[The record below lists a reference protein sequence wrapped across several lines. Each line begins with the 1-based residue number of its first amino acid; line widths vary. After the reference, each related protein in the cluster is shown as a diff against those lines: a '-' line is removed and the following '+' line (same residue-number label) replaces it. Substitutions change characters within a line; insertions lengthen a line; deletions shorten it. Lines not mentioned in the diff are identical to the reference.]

1 MARARSSSQ
10 REELPARGLDRSDL
24 RGLVW
29 ITLGALLLAGLR
41 LPEAAG
47 PVLAGAARVLSVALG
62 QLAPAVPFVLF
73 GFGVVWV
80 LRGEAPPPAGSRTG
94 IVLLALALA
103 GLLHQIVPPGE
114 EFARTASGEGFL
126 NPPEQYGGLLGASL
140 CWLLR
145 GALGRIGALIVLG
158 MMTVAG
164 VLLISRR
171 TLREM
176 LDAARCSA
184 SAARDRARQSRQE
197 RGRERPARTPSR
209 RARPAAAPAPAP
221 DLGGLPLPP
230 YLESQPAAEAPAP
243 APEPAPEP
251 ASATPAFDFLPPLP
265 GHEPDAPTAVAVDDA
280 PSREDEA
287 EPQAAGWSTS
297 KLQRPPV
304 PPVDDGDP
312 KQLVLP
318 GMPEPERSE
327 AAEAWYAEGEP
338 TSYRTPPLELV
349 EPEKAKPLPDRT
361 PEIQANSRR
370 LEATLASFKIEAR
383 VVNTEIGPTV
393 TRYEMELGPG
403 IRVNRVASMA
413 DDIALA
419 LASDGIRIEAPVP
432 GKGVIGIEVPNQIRE
447 VVNLHDILVSPE
459 FRGSPGPLPFVVGK
473 DIAGKIRVGELTRMP
488 HVLVAG
494 STNSGKSVCLNCM
507 IISLIYRLSP
517 RDLRFLMIDPKRVEL
532 TLYDGI
538 PHLDRPVVTD
548 PDDASDLLRGAC
560 REMMAR
566 YDRLH
571 DLGVRNIA
579 SYNQAV
585 DEEDR
590 MPYIVII
597 IDELAELMMLARAE
611 VEASICRIAQ
621 LARATGIHL
630 VVATQR
636 PSVNVVTGQIK
647 ANIGTRI
654 SFSVAQQV
662 DSRVILDQ
670 VGAERLIGRGD
681 MLYAPI
687 DAGKPER
694 IQGAYVDEYQVHRLV
709 EYLQAMPSTL
719 QVKYAESIIKPVSLE
734 DDGPDE
740 AEGLSADDLD
750 DRFWDCVA
758 LVRREGEGSTSR
770 LQRTFGIGYNRAGR
784 IMDQMFELGI
794 VGPPRGSKPREVL
807 PGGPN
812 GPEDLGREARPRD
825 MFEELTGMDGE

>member
-1 MARARSSSQ
+1 MPRAKSKANQESA
-10 REELPARGLDRSDL
+10 PAKGFDRSDL

-41 LPEAAG
+41 LPDAAG
-47 PVLAGAARVLSVALG
+47 PVLAGAARGLAFLLG
-62 QLAPAVPFVLF
+62 QLAPVVPFILF
-73 GFGVVWV
+73 LIGAIWV
-80 LRGEAPPPAGSRTG
+80 LRGEAPPPANSRLG
-94 IVLLALALA
+94 WLLVLLATA
-103 GLLHQIVPPGE
+103 GLLHQVVPLGE

-126 NPPEQYGGLLGASL
+126 NPPEQYGGVLGATV
-140 CWLLR
+140 CWALR
-145 GALGRIGALIVLG
+145 SGLGRVGGLIVLG
-158 MMTVAG
+158 MMALAG
-164 VLLISRR
+164 LLLISER
-171 TLREM
+171 TLREWFVSAREAAAAA
-176 LDAARCSA
+176 AARA
-184 SAARDRARQSRQE
+184 KQAKPEPRRKPPLRDKPVPIIE
-197 RGRERPARTPSR
+197 TGDE
-209 RARPAAAPAPAP
+209 P
-221 DLGGLPLPP
+221 DLGGLPVPT
-230 YLESQPAAEAPAP
+230 YLDPKAQP
-243 APEPAPEP
+243 APEPVAEP
-251 ASATPAFDFLPPLP
+251 SPVLDFLPPLP
-265 GHEPDAPTAVAVDDA
+265 GLTPTPEPVA
-280 PSREDEA
+280 EA
-287 EPQAAGWSTS
+287 EPEPKPAPWQPHE
-297 KLQRPPV
+297 KLKRPPV
-304 PPVDDGDP
+304 PVVDDGDP
-312 KQLVLP
+312 KQMVLP
-318 GMPEPERSE
+318 GMPVPERSE
-327 AAEAWYAEGEP
+327 AEEAWFADGEP
-338 TSYRTPPLELV
+338 TSYKTPPLDLV
-349 EPEKAKPLPDRT
+349 QPEKAKPLPDRT
-361 PEIQANSRR
+361 PEIMANSQR
-370 LEATLASFKIEAR
+370 LEGTLGSFKIEAR

-393 TRYEMELGPG
+393 TRYEMELAPG
-403 IRVNRVASMA
+403 IRVNRVANLS

-473 DIAGKIRVGELTRMP
+473 DIAGQIRVAELTRMP

-507 IISLIYRLSP
+507 IISLLYRLSP

-548 PDDASDLLRGAC
+548 PDDASDLLRGAV

-579 SYNQAV
+579 SYNQSV
-585 DEEDR
+585 DDDER

-636 PSVNVVTGQIK
+636 PSVNVVTGSIK

-654 SFSVAQQV
+654 AFSVAQQV

-694 IQGAYVDEYQVHRLV
+694 IQGSYVDEFQVHRLV
-709 EYLQAMPSTL
+709 EYLNAMPSTL
-719 QVKYAESIIKPVSLE
+719 QVKYSESIIQPVSAENDGLG
-734 DDGPDE
+734 DDDE
-740 AEGLSADDLD
+740 GIDASDLD
-750 DRFWDCVA
+750 DRFWDCVNF
-758 LVRREGEGSTSR
+758 VRREGEGSTSR
-770 LQRTFGIGYNRAGR
+770 LQRNFGIGYNRAGR
-784 IMDQMFELGI
+784 IMDQMHELGI

-812 GPEDLGREARPRD
+812 GPADLGREAKPRD
-825 MFEELTGMDGE
+825 MFEELTGMDGGE

>member
-1 MARARSSSQ
+1 MPRAKSSAARDAA
-10 REELPARGLDRSDL
+10 PARGLDRADL

-29 ITLGALLLAGLR
+29 ITIGALLLAGLR
-41 LPEAAG
+41 LPQAAG
-47 PVLAGAARVLSVALG
+47 PVLAGAAELLSLALG
-62 QLAPAVPFVLF
+62 QLAPVVPFVLF
-73 GFGVVWV
+73 LFGAIWV
-80 LRGEAPPPAGSRTG
+80 LRGEAPPPAGSRFG
-94 IVLLALALA
+94 LLLILLAAA
-103 GLLHQIVPPGE
+103 GLLHQVVPPGE
-114 EFARTASGEGFL
+114 EFARTISGDGFL
-126 NPPEQYGGLLGASL
+126 NPPEHYGGLLGASL
-140 CWLLR
+140 CWALR
-145 GALGRIGALIVLG
+145 SGLGRVGALIVLG
-158 MMTVAG
+158 MMVLAG
-164 VLLISRR
+164 LLLVSER
-171 TLREM
+171 TLRDWFESAR
-176 LDAARCSA
+176 AAAA
-184 SAARDRARQSRQE
+184 SAAARARQPRPAGRREARSPAPARPRAQ
-197 RGRERPARTPSR
+197 RERPA
-209 RARPAAAPAPAP
+209 PAAEPEP

-230 YLESQPAAEAPAP
+230 YLAAQPEPRPAA
-243 APEPAPEP
+243 
-251 ASATPAFDFLPPLP
+251 TPGLDFLPPLP
-265 GHEPDAPTAVAVDDA
+265 AREPESETAAEAVPE
-280 PSREDEA
+280 PSA
-287 EPQAAGWSTS
+287 EPAPAGGQPAT

-304 PPVDDGDP
+304 PIVEDGDP

-318 GMPEPERSE
+318 GMPVPERP
-327 AAEAWYAEGEP
+327 AAEEAWLAEGEP
-338 TSYRTPPLELV
+338 TKYRTPPLDLV
-349 EPEKAKPLPDRT
+349 QPEKAKPLPDRT
-361 PEIQANSRR
+361 PEIQANSQR
-370 LEATLASFKIEAR
+370 LEGTLGSFKIEAR

-393 TRYEMELGPG
+393 TRYEMELAPG
-403 IRVNRVASMA
+403 IRVNRVANLA

-447 VVNLHDILVSPE
+447 VVNLHDVLISPE

-473 DIAGKIRVGELTRMP
+473 DIAGQIRVGELTRMP

-548 PDDASDLLRGAC
+548 PDDASDLLRGAV

-579 SYNQAV
+579 SYNQTV
-585 DEEDR
+585 DDEER

-636 PSVNVVTGQIK
+636 PSVNVVTGSIK

-654 SFSVAQQV
+654 AFSVAQQV

-694 IQGAYVDEYQVHRLV
+694 IQGAYVDEFQVHRLV
-709 EYLQAMPSTL
+709 EYLHAMPSTL
-719 QVKYAESIIKPVSLE
+719 QVKYSESIIKPVSAE
-734 DDGPDE
+734 DDGLG
-740 AEGLSADDLD
+740 AEEDGVSADDLD
-750 DRFWDCVA
+750 DRFWECVSF
-758 LVRREGEGSTSR
+758 VRREGEGSTSR

-784 IMDQMFELGI
+784 IMDQMHELGI

-807 PGGPN
+807 LGGPN
-812 GPEDLGREARPRD
+812 GPADLGREPRARD
-825 MFEELTGMDGE
+825 MFEELTGMDGGE